1 MARPDIRFLKEIRCL
16 DVRGDRQMISRRL
29 FLIILLVLLGSGT
42 AVKPTPH
49 VANAQET
56 ICAGPFIPV
65 ATPLTDLGTAEYVRM
80 DGQATGFTG
89 GLYPNG
95 RNQRPPAHE
104 TAGQTIAAS
113 IVPLDE
119 TGEPDADGRIVLISV
134 GMSNTTSEFHAFLEL
149 LHLNPVV
156 NPHVTAVNGAQG
168 GRTADRWAAAD
179 TDVWTNL
186 AGSLNHA
193 RVTPEQVQ
201 VAWIKQTVTRGG
213 EFPDRAQE
221 LEGYLETIV
230 RELKNRFPNLK
241 MVYLSSRTR
250 SYTYERGL
258 SPEPVAYETAF
269 AVKWLIERQI
279 NGDPALNFDPTRGE
293 VVAPYLSWGPYLWMD
308 GENERSDGR
317 VWLAEDM
324 IEDCTH
330 PSRSGNTKVGEMLLE
345 FFLTDST
352 TGWFRAGEAPVITAA
367 LTATP
372 TTTHTPLPTN
382 TIAPTATS
390 SPTFTHTATPTA
402 TAVPP
407 TATNQPPLPTPTTT
421 PEPDTTEVGTAV
433 WPLAILGVLIAGGG
447 LFWLAR
453 RHR

>member
-1 MARPDIRFLKEIRCL
+1 MRALNLLLLCGLLLGAARPA
-16 DVRGDRQMISRRL
+16 
-29 FLIILLVLLGSGT
+29 T
-42 AVKPTPH
+42 A
-49 VANAQET
+49 QQS
-56 ICAGPFIPV
+56 ICTDPFIPV
-65 ATPLTDLGTAEYVRM
+65 ATPLTALGANEYVRM
-80 DGQATGFTG
+80 DGQATGFSG
-89 GLYPNG
+89 GLYPDG
-95 RNQRPPAHE
+95 RNQRPPDHE
-104 TAGQTIAAS
+104 AAGQAIANT
-113 IVPLDE
+113 IVPLNE
-119 TGEPDADGRIVLISV
+119 TGEPDADGRIVMISV
-134 GMSNTTSEFHAFLEL
+134 GMSNTTSEFHAFMEL
-149 LHLNPVV
+149 LHQNLAV
-156 NPHVTAVNGAQG
+156 NAQVTAVNGAQG

-193 RVTPEQVQ
+193 RVTAEQVQ

-213 EFPDRAQE
+213 DFPDRAEE
-221 LEGYLETIV
+221 LQGYLETIV
-230 RELKNRFPNLK
+230 RELKSRFPNLK
-241 MVYLSSRTR
+241 IVYLSSRTR

-269 AVKWLIERQI
+269 AVKWLIEKQL
-279 NGDPALNFDPTRGE
+279 NGDPALNFDPTKGE
-293 VVAPYLSWGPYLWMD
+293 VVAPYLSWGPYLWID

-352 TGWFRAGEAPVITAA
+352 TGWFRAGEAPVV
-367 LTATP
+367 
-372 TTTHTPLPTN
+372 TTVL
-382 TIAPTATS
+382 
-390 SPTFTHTATPTA
+390 TATPTA
-402 TAVPP
+402 TQTPMPTHTATASATPSPTPTDTVTPAPTATTVPP
-407 TATNQPPLPTPTTT
+407 TATNQPPPTPTTA